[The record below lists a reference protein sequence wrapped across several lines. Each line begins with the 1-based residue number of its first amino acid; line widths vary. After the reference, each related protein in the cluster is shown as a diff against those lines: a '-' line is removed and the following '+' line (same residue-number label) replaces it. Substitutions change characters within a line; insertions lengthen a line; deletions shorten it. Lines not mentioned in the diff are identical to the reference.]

1 MTLDRFDPGRERAAA
16 EPGRVPV
23 AALPGDALVPFSF
36 SGQESSEDLIQSEA
50 ELTRSIAVSPAHRP
64 IQARPSPSKGFRFP
78 LFNSFFFPRTQ
89 KTKAFNQMN
98 AIARRSVRILGAGGP
113 AGGANALGR
122 PGS

>member
-64 IQARPSPSKGFRFP
+64 IQARARLQKVFASLCSIH
-78 LFNSFFFPRTQ
+78 FFFHESKRQ
-89 KTKAFNQMN
+89 KLST
-98 AIARRSVRILGAGGP
+98 R
-113 AGGANALGR
+113 
-122 PGS
+122 

>member
-50 ELTRSIAVSPAHRP
+50 ELTRSIAVSPAHRLQKVFASLCS
-64 IQARPSPSKGFRFP
+64 IH
-78 LFNSFFFPRTQ
+78 FFFHESKRQ
-89 KTKAFNQMN
+89 KLST
-98 AIARRSVRILGAGGP
+98 R
-113 AGGANALGR
+113 
-122 PGS
+122 